1 MIELKVAIL
10 VVLVHLVAHNVQL
23 LARTLLIILLVDVQV
38 RHAVLLVVLHV
49 LALLNRHHV
58 AAAQV
63 VVNHLVVVDVLE
75 LPKAVIVKDV
85 KEIAILHVGPL
96 VQNIVPT
103 TAKGIVLQHVHR
115 LVIEDF
121 VPADVAEVVLLHV
134 AVLAKYLVPHHV
146 QDVVILLVL
155 ELVEV
160 VVILLVLVLVNI
172 I

>member
-1 MIELKVAIL
+1 MIERKVAIL
-10 VVLVHLVAHNVQL
+10 AVQAHLVAHNVQL
-23 LARTLLIILLVDVQV
+23 IARTHLIILLVDVQV
-38 RHAVLLVVLHV
+38 RHAVLLAVLRV
-49 LALLNRHHV
+49 LVPQNLHH
-58 AAAQV
+58 AAAALV
-63 VVNHLVVVDVLE
+63 VVNHLVVVGAQE

-115 LVIEDF
+115 HVIEDF
-121 VPADVAEVVLLHV
+121 ALVDVVEAAHLHV
-134 AVLAKYLVPHHV
+134 AVLVNHLVPHHV
-146 QDVVILLVL
+146 LDVVILLVGV
-155 ELVEV
+155 LVKV